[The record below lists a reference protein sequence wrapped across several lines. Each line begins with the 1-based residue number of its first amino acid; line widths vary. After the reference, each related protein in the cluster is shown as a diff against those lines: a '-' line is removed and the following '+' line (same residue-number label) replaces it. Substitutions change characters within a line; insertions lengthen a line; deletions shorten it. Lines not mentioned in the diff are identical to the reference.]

1 MIRIRELEDLKK
13 DTIPFEIKEYLS
25 KYLQTILQNYGCNS
39 LEKIGCIYYLETTE
53 DTFNYS
59 KMGLSHSLLETP
71 FEYCEC
77 IPIKSSHG
85 GIHLLHGCYVFNN
98 DYAIDFFGQDSI
110 FDQQTLSILRRNDF
124 NVS

>member
-1 MIRIRELEDLKK
+1 MIRIREPEDLKK

-39 LEKIGCIYYLETTE
+39 LERIGCIYYLETTE

-77 IPIKSSHG
+77 IPKAAMEKVI
-85 GIHLLHGCYVFNN
+85 
-98 DYAIDFFGQDSI
+98 FFTAVMSLIMTMQ
-110 FDQQTLSILRRNDF
+110 
-124 NVS
+124 

>member
-1 MIRIRELEDLKK
+1 MIRIREPEDLKK

-39 LEKIGCIYYLETTE
+39 LERIGCIYYLETTE
-53 DTFNYS
+53 DTLHYS
-59 KMGLSHSLLETP
+59 KMGLSHSILETP

-77 IPIKSSHG
+77 ISIKSSHG
-85 GIHLLHGCYVFNN
+85 ESNLLHGCYVFNN